1 MLLLPSAMRA
11 DHNLRRTVVRPR
23 PRQCD
28 RRGAVAVE
36 FALTAGLLF
45 MILFTSIEF
54 MRVNTI
60 INSAENAA
68 YEGARAGIVPGAKAS
83 EVRAAARS
91 MISAIGVTGARIRVN
106 PRTIQQDTPEVTVT
120 VEVPLDRNSFI
131 GPRYFLGDT
140 LTKSCTLSREVYS
153 GGPQGGGS

>member
-1 MLLLPSAMRA
+1 M
-11 DHNLRRTVVRPR
+11 
-23 PRQCD
+23 
-28 RRGAVAVE
+28 E

-45 MILFTSIEF
+45 LILFASIEF

-60 INSAENAA
+60 VNSAENAA
-68 YEGARAGIVPGAKAS
+68 YEGARAGIVPGAKAN

-91 MISAIGVTGARIRVN
+91 MMSAIGVRGARIRVN
-106 PRTIQQDTPEVTVT
+106 PSTIEQDTPEITVT

-131 GPRYFLGDT
+131 SPRYFLGDT
-140 LTKSCTLSREVYS
+140 LTKTCTLTREVYQ